1 MSHYNDYA
9 NILLRYSPF
18 NLSRYTIEKRSLV
31 MEMYDYIMLLNLLA
45 IVSTTLVSYMYVS
58 LMVMRKGAF
67 FFHTAISLSFIILTW
82 FITTTIWYFLTL
94 KVDGLLYIG
103 GMLFNMMVAIF
114 CSTVFLAYLFVQ
126 RAYFI
131 RKYKRKQTIQKD

>member
-1 MSHYNDYA
+1 M
-9 NILLRYSPF
+9 
-18 NLSRYTIEKRSLV
+18 
-31 MEMYDYIMLLNLLA
+31 MEMYDYIMLMNLLA

-58 LMVMRKGAF
+58 QMVMRKGAF

-82 FITTTIWYFLTL
+82 FTTTTIWYFLTL
-94 KVDGLLYIG
+94 KGDGLLYIG

-131 RKYKRKQTIQKD
+131 RKYKRNKQTIQKD

>member
-1 MSHYNDYA
+1 
-9 NILLRYSPF
+9 
-18 NLSRYTIEKRSLV
+18 

-45 IVSTTLVSYMYVS
+45 IVSTTLVSYAYVS
-58 LMVMRKGAF
+58 QMVARKGAF

-82 FITTTIWYFLTL
+82 FITTTIWYFLTS

-114 CSTVFLAYLFVQ
+114 CSTVYLAYLFVQ

-131 RKYKRKQTIQKD
+131 RKYKRNKQTIQKD